1 MNILIADK
9 ITKSYS
15 EKRLLQDVSVAINEG
30 ERIALIGINGT
41 GKSTFLK
48 VIAGVEGPDG
58 GKVTIGSGM
67 KVEYLPQ
74 SPEFEP
80 GTTVLEQVFKGHSP
94 VMRLIRDY
102 EQALEDVHAH
112 PGDVQREKN
121 LIALS
126 QKMDHMEAW
135 TTEAE
140 AKNILTQL
148 GITSFQA
155 DVATLSGGQRKR
167 VAMASVLISP
177 ADLLILDEPTNHID
191 NDTVDWLEKYL
202 LKRRGA
208 LLMVTHD
215 RYLLDRISN
224 RILELE
230 DGNLYSYQS
239 NYAGYLELKAQR
251 EDMAQASERK
261 RQSLIRTELEWIQRG
276 ARARSTKQK
285 ARIERFEQ
293 LTAQRGPD
301 GGGNV
306 EMQVSFSR
314 LGKKI
319 IEMDRVSKAY
329 GHMTVIQDFTY
340 TLLRDDRI
348 GIIGPNGIGKSTLM
362 KIAAGRLMP
371 DHGKV
376 SMGDTVK
383 IGYFSQENE
392 DMDTQLRVIEYIR
405 EQAEFITTNDGI
417 KSASQMLER
426 FLFPPG
432 AQWTPISK
440 LSGGEKRRLYLLRI
454 LMSAPNVLMLD
465 EPTNDLDIQ
474 TLGILEDYLDEFPG
488 AVMVVSHDRYFLD
501 QVVTLVYEVSRKKVR
516 KFTGNYSRYLSEKA
530 KQYELDRKQFEKE
543 QSEKAKLEDYVAR
556 NLVRASTTK
565 MAQSRRRVL
574 EKTDWMEAP
583 EGDEKSARFGFDI
596 QKQSGNDVLNIQ
608 SLSVGYGDHAVS
620 SNISLKL
627 YRTDS
632 LALVGPNGVGKSTL
646 LKTIMKE
653 LPALAGQIH
662 YGTGI
667 QFGYYDQEQA
677 NLKGNKLVLNE
688 LWDDYPH
695 VNEKDI
701 RGILGRFLF
710 TGDDVL
716 KPVSTLS
723 GGEKARVA
731 LAKLMMQK
739 ANVLLLDEPTN
750 HLDLD
755 SKEVL
760 ENALIDY
767 PGTLLFVSH
776 DRYFMNRIATK
787 VVELSAHGT
796 TEYLGDYDYYVE
808 KKLEAEELAA
818 LDALESQAKQPEL
831 QASASTSQIDKEAKK
846 RERQLVRK
854 NSEIEQTMESL
865 DEEIAA
871 IEEQLCE
878 PDIFQDHERVMPLQ
892 ARLEELKQLHE
903 EAMAEWLEIQEQ
915 LENVNS

>member
-102 EQALEDVHAH
+102 EQALEDVQTH
-112 PGDVQREKN
+112 PGDAQKEKH

-224 RILELE
+224 RILELA
-230 DGNLYSYQS
+230 DGNLYSYQA

-319 IEMDRVSKAY
+319 IEMDHVSKAY
-329 GHMTVIQDFTY
+329 GDLPVVQDFTY

-362 KIAAGRLMP
+362 KIAAGRLLP

-376 SMGDTVK
+376 SIGDTVK

-405 EQAEFITTNDGI
+405 EQAEFITTNDGV

-488 AVMVVSHDRYFLD
+488 AVLVVSHDRYFLD
-501 QVVTLVYEVSRKKVR
+501 RIVTSIFSFEGGGRVRQLAGDYTDYRQFMDRQAQEEEALQNEKSLKKSSGPMVTKSNTPTTSNETKSKLL
-516 KFTGNYSRYLSEKA
+516 KFSYQEQREFDLIDSVIAGLEA
-530 KQYELDRKQFEKE
+530 ELQRLEERMLEASSDFEALGRLTE
-543 QSEKAKLEDYVAR
+543 
-556 NLVRASTTK
+556 
-565 MAQSRRRVL
+565 
-574 EKTDWMEAP
+574 
-583 EGDEKSARFGFDI
+583 EKSA
-596 QKQSGNDVLNIQ
+596 L
-608 SLSVGYGDHAVS
+608 
-620 SNISLKL
+620 
-627 YRTDS
+627 
-632 LALVGPNGVGKSTL
+632 
-646 LKTIMKE
+646 
-653 LPALAGQIH
+653 
-662 YGTGI
+662 
-667 QFGYYDQEQA
+667 EQRMDEA
-677 NLKGNKLVLNE
+677 IERWTYLNE
-688 LWDDYPH
+688 
-695 VNEKDI
+695 
-701 RGILGRFLF
+701 
-710 TGDDVL
+710 
-716 KPVSTLS
+716 
-723 GGEKARVA
+723 
-731 LAKLMMQK
+731 
-739 ANVLLLDEPTN
+739 
-750 HLDLD
+750 
-755 SKEVL
+755 
-760 ENALIDY
+760 
-767 PGTLLFVSH
+767 
-776 DRYFMNRIATK
+776 RY
-787 VVELSAHGT
+787 
-796 TEYLGDYDYYVE
+796 
-808 KKLEAEELAA
+808 EEI
-818 LDALESQAKQPEL
+818 ERN
-831 QASASTSQIDKEAKK
+831 K
-846 RERQLVRK
+846 RE
-854 NSEIEQTMESL
+854 N
-865 DEEIAA
+865 
-871 IEEQLCE
+871 
-878 PDIFQDHERVMPLQ
+878 
-892 ARLEELKQLHE
+892 
-903 EAMAEWLEIQEQ
+903 
-915 LENVNS
+915 

>member
-1 MNILIADK
+1 MNILVADK

-15 EKRLLQDVSVAINEG
+15 EKRLLEDVSVAINEG

-94 VMRLIRDY
+94 VMRLIREY
-102 EQALEDVHAH
+102 EQALEDVQTH
-112 PGDVQREKN
+112 PGDAQKEKH

-202 LKRRGA
+202 LKRKGA

-230 DGNLYSYQS
+230 GGNLYSYQA

-251 EDMAQASERK
+251 EDMALASERK

-285 ARIERFEQ
+285 ARIERFEA

-301 GGGNV
+301 SGGNV
-306 EMQVSFSR
+306 DMQVSFSR

-319 IEMDRVSKAY
+319 IEMDHISKAY
-329 GHMTVIQDFTY
+329 GDLPVIQDFTY

-362 KIAAGRLMP
+362 KIAAGRLLP

-376 SMGDTVK
+376 SIGDTVK

-405 EQAEFITTNDGI
+405 EQAEFITTNDGV

-432 AQWTPISK
+432 AQWTPISR

-454 LMSAPNVLMLD
+454 LMGAPNVLMLD

-474 TLGILEDYLDEFPG
+474 TLGILEDYLDDFPG

-501 QVVTLVYEVSRKKVR
+501 RIVTSIFSFEGAGRVRQLAGDYTDYRQFMDRQAQEEEALQKEKSLKKSSGPMVTQSNTPTTSNEAKSKPL
-516 KFTGNYSRYLSEKA
+516 KFSYQEQREFDQIDSVIAGLEA
-530 KQYELDRKQFEKE
+530 ELQGLEERMLEASSDFE
-543 QSEKAKLEDYVAR
+543 ALGRLTA
-556 NLVRASTTK
+556 
-565 MAQSRRRVL
+565 
-574 EKTDWMEAP
+574 
-583 EGDEKSARFGFDI
+583 EKSA
-596 QKQSGNDVLNIQ
+596 L
-608 SLSVGYGDHAVS
+608 
-620 SNISLKL
+620 
-627 YRTDS
+627 
-632 LALVGPNGVGKSTL
+632 
-646 LKTIMKE
+646 
-653 LPALAGQIH
+653 
-662 YGTGI
+662 
-667 QFGYYDQEQA
+667 EQRLDEA
-677 NLKGNKLVLNE
+677 IERWTYLNE
-688 LWDDYPH
+688 
-695 VNEKDI
+695 
-701 RGILGRFLF
+701 
-710 TGDDVL
+710 
-716 KPVSTLS
+716 
-723 GGEKARVA
+723 
-731 LAKLMMQK
+731 
-739 ANVLLLDEPTN
+739 
-750 HLDLD
+750 
-755 SKEVL
+755 
-760 ENALIDY
+760 
-767 PGTLLFVSH
+767 
-776 DRYFMNRIATK
+776 RY
-787 VVELSAHGT
+787 
-796 TEYLGDYDYYVE
+796 
-808 KKLEAEELAA
+808 EEI
-818 LDALESQAKQPEL
+818 ERN
-831 QASASTSQIDKEAKK
+831 K
-846 RERQLVRK
+846 RE
-854 NSEIEQTMESL
+854 N
-865 DEEIAA
+865 
-871 IEEQLCE
+871 
-878 PDIFQDHERVMPLQ
+878 
-892 ARLEELKQLHE
+892 
-903 EAMAEWLEIQEQ
+903 
-915 LENVNS
+915 